1 MKIIEEERLK
11 QIEARLNNLPP
22 VPWHFCHGDD
32 FDHWMLWGED
42 GTAMVQ
48 DDSGVP
54 PDDYFIEFVLNA
66 PEDIKYL
73 IKKLRENAHKGNSD
87 K

>member
-1 MKIIEEERLK
+1 MTTEDERLNE
-11 QIEARLNNLPP
+11 IEARLNNLPP
-22 VPWHFCHGDD
+22 VPWHFCHADD
-32 FDHWMLWGED
+32 LDHWMLWGDD

-48 DDSGVP
+48 DNYGVD

-87 K
+87 KR